1 MLRKLFLNLEKLK
14 ANKDELA
21 LKVQEK
27 LRIIVSWG
35 KVICLTWISDVLNLF
50 FMIIFD
56 LKYVIRLQA
65 GTEQLA
71 GCSGLF
77 VI

>member
-1 MLRKLFLNLEKLK
+1 MLRRLFLNLEKLK
-14 ANKDELA
+14 ANNDEVA
-21 LKVQEK
+21 LKVQER
-27 LRIIVSWG
+27 LRIIVSWAY
-35 KVICLTWISDVLNLF
+35 VICLTWISDVLDLF

-56 LKYVIRLQA
+56 LKYVIRLQVGMA
-65 GTEQLA
+65 QLA